1 VRLDATA
8 PGEAALT
15 SAVLAATLSSR
26 PWLEGPGL
34 LRRGAGLV
42 GELLA
47 LVGIV
52 LCFPLAILA
61 VGIPIALC
69 VRLLLWILGLL

>member
-1 VRLDATA
+1 
-8 PGEAALT
+8 
-15 SAVLAATLSSR
+15 
-26 PWLEGPGL
+26 L
-34 LRRGAGLV
+34 LRRAAGLV

-47 LVGIV
+47 LAGIV

-69 VRLLLWILGLL
+69 VRLLLWIVKLL